1 MNSCVMCWYET
12 GTHHTGNFMH
22 EGNSLCSRHLNHQK
36 PPESEPTEEGLD
48 GLTIKWSKGPD
59 DK

>member
-12 GTHHTGNFMH
+12 GEHRTGNFMH

-36 PPESEPTEEGLD
+36 PPEKDTSSDARDALEKKVT
-48 GLTIKWSKGPD
+48 WD
-59 DK
+59 DE